1 MSGDGPLA
9 ERDDSPSFS
18 PGETRKSSEESK
30 GVKSDMPRGVR
41 CLSEV
46 FKSNGVYDVLLVR
59 EWVVLCI

>member
-46 FKSNGVYDVLLVR
+46 FKSNGV
-59 EWVVLCI
+59 